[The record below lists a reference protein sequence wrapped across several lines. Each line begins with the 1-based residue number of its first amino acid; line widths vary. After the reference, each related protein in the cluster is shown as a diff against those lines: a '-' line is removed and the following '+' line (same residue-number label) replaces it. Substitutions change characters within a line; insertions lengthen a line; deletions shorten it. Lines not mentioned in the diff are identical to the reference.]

1 MINILI
7 TIGIGG
13 ALGAITRYLSGVWLS
28 LVIPNKP
35 YVSTLFVNVIGSLL
49 IGLFYLISEHMI
61 IKDNIRL
68 LFVVGFLGSL
78 TTFSTFSYEFMTMIN
93 EKNYLL
99 AISYILLNIL
109 LSGILIYIFCIFPS
123 KPFNLHTLQS
133 LFYFYSPESFL
144 SFLLS
149 HIPTHPQDHF
159 DSIPQTLT
167 DSVSR

>member
-109 LSGILIYIFCIFPS
+109 LSGILIYIFF
-123 KPFNLHTLQS
+123 KFTKN
-133 LFYFYSPESFL
+133 
-144 SFLLS
+144 
-149 HIPTHPQDHF
+149 
-159 DSIPQTLT
+159 
-167 DSVSR
+167 